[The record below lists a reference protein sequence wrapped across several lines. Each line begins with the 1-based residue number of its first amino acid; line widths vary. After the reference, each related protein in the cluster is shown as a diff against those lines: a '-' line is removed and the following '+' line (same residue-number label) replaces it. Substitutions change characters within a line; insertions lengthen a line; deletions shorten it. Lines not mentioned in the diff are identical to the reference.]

1 MAVEIL
7 NRPGT
12 EKPGSTPPTAP
23 LENGDLLTARVFL
36 RRYEARRDAKKAELI
51 EGTVY
56 MGSPVRIAQHAEP
69 DTLIQTWLG
78 VYASCTPGVRA
89 AGNATVRL
97 DAENVPQP
105 DALLRLLPECGGH
118 SQVDSDGYLTGPPEL
133 IVEIAASSAS
143 LDLHDKLRA
152 YRRARVLEYLIW
164 RPGERKF
171 DWLLL
176 QEDDY
181 RPNPLEAQG
190 VLSSQTFPGLSLEVE
205 ALLALNSAKVLATL
219 QRSLDTA
226 AHAAFAARLKEI
238 GKL

>member
-1 MAVEIL
+1 MAVETL
-7 NRPGT
+7 HRPGT
-12 EKPGSTPPTAP
+12 EKPESVSAAAP
-23 LENGDLLTARVFL
+23 LENGDLLTAREFL
-36 RRYEARRDAKKAELI
+36 RRYEAMREAKKAELI
-51 EGTVY
+51 EGIVY
-56 MGSPVRIAQHAEP
+56 MGSPVRFNQHAAP
-69 DTLIQTWLG
+69 DTLIQGWLLT
-78 VYASCTPGVRA
+78 YSAHTPGTVA

-105 DALLRLLPECGGH
+105 DALLRLLPQCGGH

-133 IVEIAASSAS
+133 IVEVAASSAS

-152 YRRARVLEYLIW
+152 YRRAGVVEYLIW

-181 RPNPLEAQG
+181 RPNPLAAQG
-190 VLSSQTFPGLSLEVE
+190 VLSSQAFPGLSLDVD
-205 ALLALNSAKVLATL
+205 ALLALNSTQVLATL
-219 QRSLDTA
+219 QRALDTA
-226 AHAAFAARLKEI
+226 AHAAFAARLKDV